1 MPAPIKPRT
10 QAPHGMSRRDFLT
23 LGTAAAGLG
32 AFGLTLPDTAL
43 ATTPAADTNW
53 HAGQLAHLIP
63 AASHDRFLIKAS
75 FQAPL
80 AHAPWLIVNG
90 KRVAG
95 EPTDTAGRFW
105 RFPPKRQTARE

>member
-23 LGTAAAGLG
+23 LGTAATGLG

-43 ATTPAADTNW
+43 ATASAADTNW

-63 AASHDRFLIKAS
+63 AAMTAFSSRHRFRHHWH
-75 FQAPL
+75 
-80 AHAPWLIVNG
+80 AHRG
-90 KRVAG
+90 
-95 EPTDTAGRFW
+95 
-105 RFPPKRQTARE
+105 